1 MAEAREPQ
9 LIVVTGR
16 KGVGKTYTSLL
27 VINRYI
33 FDNPATGK
41 KGRKV
46 LIYDVN
52 NEYSTVKTLNPKDI
66 IRYTLNPF
74 VEVRRIRPVKDN
86 GTPMGIDE
94 MNELLFKIL
103 SEFKGGLL
111 LLEDINRY
119 LIDTRTAEII
129 GAIATNRQRD
139 LDIICHLQSLSAMT
153 TRMWQNC
160 SVVRFHFQMDD
171 IYRYKNRIPNYE
183 IFKIAQFLVNH
194 KYHNGDKRFFCYVY
208 QEESQIKGDFSEAD
222 YKLACTDYLNDNP
235 RLVSV
240 TQSRFGRGQEFRQKA
255 VDFLCK
261 DYMKYYGGR
270 KTIQT
275 K

>member
-1 MAEAREPQ
+1 MSEAREPQ

-16 KGVGKTYTSLL
+16 KGVGKTYTSTRIIDNY
-27 VINRYI
+27 VK
-33 FDNPATGK
+33 DNPATGK
-41 KGRKV
+41 KGRRV

-52 NEYSTVKTLNPKDI
+52 NEYSTVKTINPRDI
-66 IRYTLNPF
+66 IRYTLHPHIDI
-74 VEVRRIRPVKDN
+74 RRIRPVNDD
-86 GTPMGIDE
+86 GTPLGIDE
-94 MNELLFKIL
+94 MNVLLFKIL

-171 IYRYKNRIPNYE
+171 IYRYKGRIPNYE
-183 IFKIAQFLVNH
+183 MFKIAQFLVNH
-194 KYHNGDKRFFCYVY
+194 KYHNVDKRFFCYVD
-208 QEESQIKGDFSEAD
+208 QEENAIKGNFTEVDF
-222 YKLACTDYLNDNP
+222 KLATEDYLNDNP
-235 RLVSV
+235 RLIS
-240 TQSRFGRGQEFRQKA
+240 TAQQRFGKGQTYRQA
-255 VDFLCK
+255 GIDFLCK
-261 DYMKYYGGR
+261 EFMKYYGGI
-270 KTIQT
+270 KSA
-275 K
+275 KK